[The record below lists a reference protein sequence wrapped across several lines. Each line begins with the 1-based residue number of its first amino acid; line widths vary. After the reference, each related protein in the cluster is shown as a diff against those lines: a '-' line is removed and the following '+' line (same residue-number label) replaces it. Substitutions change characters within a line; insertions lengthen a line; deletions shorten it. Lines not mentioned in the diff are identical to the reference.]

1 MFQHKSLAEKKAR
14 KLNSMLFCHQI
25 AIYRSRR
32 IRFLPRKSTN
42 MHLIPVDHHQKS
54 IKRSQWRYYTTLHY
68 TTNLTISLI
77 SHYWHVKI
85 FVFEQQ
91 KKCSSIHKVF
101 HHFWTEWMK
110 YFQAKCK
117 WLTFF
122 LFPTNLRGILNE
134 LMWTNQ
140 RFWSGTV

>member
-14 KLNSMLFCHQI
+14 KLNGMLFCHQI
-25 AIYRSRR
+25 AIYRR

-42 MHLIPVDHHQKS
+42 AANTQDIIRNPLKGHNKDI
-54 IKRSQWRYYTTLHY
+54 TLHY
-68 TTNLTISLI
+68 YKSYYFFHITVGISKYLCLNNRKNV
-77 SHYWHVKI
+77 H
-85 FVFEQQ
+85 
-91 KKCSSIHKVF
+91 SSIHMVF

-122 LFPTNLRGILNE
+122 LFPANLRGILNW

-140 RFWSGTV
+140 RFCSGTV